1 MRLPRKTSERC
12 CLFAALSLFVG
23 VGTATA
29 GCPGADERALQWLD
43 KMSHSLR
50 EVSYQGVVTLQRGS
64 EMRVMEVSHKVG
76 QDGSHETL
84 TELTGSGARV
94 ERKTHPLECVH
105 PGIKLLRAGLADRC
119 GIAAQYRLGVTE
131 GDRVAGRNAV
141 SILIEPRDVYRF
153 GYVMTL
159 DRDTGLLLKAQTITH
174 GRKTLE
180 TMQFAQLSYTEPMPV
195 AGGSAVIH
203 EALHPSM
210 EAIAGGGESVGRAWA
225 VGWLPSGFTATDATL
240 GTGGRRT
247 YTDGLAVFSIF
258 LEDLDQEIQPGEGAV
273 NKGGTTTY
281 TRGLRLGG
289 RPVLVTVIGEV
300 PVNTARMVADSVRWE
315 Q

>member
-1 MRLPRKTSERC
+1 MWNPDSGLRAQYLAVAFTLLVAGE
-12 CLFAALSLFVG
+12 AVA
-23 VGTATA
+23 A
-29 GCPGADERALQWLD
+29 GCPGADQRALQWLD

-64 EMRVMEVSHKVG
+64 EMQVMEVSHTVG
-76 QDGSHETL
+76 PDGSSEFL

-94 ERKTHPLECVH
+94 TRQGHPLDCVH
-105 PGIKLLRAGLADRC
+105 PGIELLRAGRADHC
-119 GIAAQYRLGVTE
+119 GLAAQYRFRLAE
-131 GDRVAGRNAV
+131 GDRVAGRDAV
-141 SILIEPRDVYRF
+141 RITVEPRDMYRF

-174 GRKTLE
+174 GRQILE
-180 TMQFAQLSYTEPMPV
+180 TMQFAHLSYADPV
-195 AGGSAVIH
+195 PAASQVKVIH
-203 EALHPSM
+203 EAQHPGLDAVTPGTGV
-210 EAIAGGGESVGRAWA
+210 ERPWT
-225 VGWLPSGFTATDATL
+225 VGWLPGGFTATDSTL

-258 LEDLDQEIQPGEGAV
+258 LEDLAEEMQPGEGAV
-273 NKGGTTTY
+273 KNGGTTTY
-281 TRGLRLGG
+281 TRGMRLAG

-300 PVNTARMVADSVRWE
+300 PVNTARMVADSVRWV